1 MPMLKISRCLRLVVS
16 LALLDSIDARSLVI
30 SAFSTKLSAVA
41 LNSATVGSCSCLIFV
56 SLFISSSGAY
66 LQAAAFSSISIRHG
80 NGVLQMTQP
89 F

>member
-1 MPMLKISRCLRLVVS
+1 MPRLKISRCLLLVVS
-16 LALLDSIDARSLVI
+16 LTLLDSIDVRSLVI

-41 LNSATVGSCSCLIFV
+41 LNAATVVSSSCLIFV
-56 SLFISSSGAY
+56 SLFISSSGSY

-80 NGVLQMTQP
+80 NSALQRTQP